1 MNKILLDTNAYTNY
15 LKGDKQVL
23 EFLANADIVYM
34 SVFVAGELFAGFRG
48 GSRFRYNK
56 MNFEKFL
63 RKSTVEVLNTSEAAA
78 DIFGQLK
85 YTLNKAGTSLPIN
98 DIWIAA
104 HAIETGSV
112 LVTYDANFA
121 KLPGIRLW
129 YHFPE

>member
-15 LKGDKQVL
+15 LKGDKMVF
-23 EFLANADIVYM
+23 EFLANSDIVYI

-56 MNFEKFL
+56 MNFDKFL
-63 RKSTVEVLNTSEAAA
+63 RKSTVEVLNTSETTA

-85 YTLNKAGTSLPIN
+85 DTLKRAGTPLPIN

-112 LVTYDANFA
+112 LITYDTHFAN
-121 KLPGIRLW
+121 LPGLRLW
-129 YHFPE
+129 YYFPE